1 MRPLPT
7 LPLLAI
13 LLLAAAPGA
22 QAVFIETPLRF
33 SPVDAD
39 AEVGDE
45 LRFDVAPANDSAA
58 AQYAGRTL
66 QVRYATDA
74 ESPEQSTR
82 GEAGTVA
89 LDGKATGVVT
99 WTVPADVDDKNVLLQ
114 VVDGEEVLAT
124 AHVRVGD
131 AEPVMYATG
140 GPAGGGGEVVEGGE
154 PLASEPG
161 PGNEDESGGANES
174 PGFTA
179 LAILGG
185 ACVAVLLLGRRRGT

>member
-1 MRPLPT
+1 MRAVAA
-7 LPLLAI
+7 LPLLAM

-22 QAVFIETPLRF
+22 QAVFIETPLRL
-33 SPVDAD
+33 SPTDAE
-39 AEVGDE
+39 AEVGSE
-45 LRFDVAPANDSAA
+45 MRFDVAPANDSAA

-89 LDGKATGVVT
+89 LDDKATGVVT

-140 GPAGGGGEVVEGGE
+140 GPANGGGQVVEGGE
-154 PLASEPG
+154 PLASEPP
-161 PGNEDESGGANES
+161 PGNKDESASPNES

-179 LAILGG
+179 LAILG
-185 ACVAVLLLGRRRGT
+185 AAAVAVLVLGRRRGA

>member
-1 MRPLPT
+1 MRTLAA
-7 LPLLAI
+7 LPLLAT

-22 QAVFIETPLRF
+22 QAVFIETPLHF
-33 SPVDAD
+33 SPGSAD
-39 AEVGDE
+39 AEVGQE

-74 ESPEQSTR
+74 ESPEQSAR

-89 LDGKATGVVT
+89 LDDKAAGVVT
-99 WTVPADVDDKNVLLQ
+99 WTVPADVDDRNVLLQ
-114 VVDGEEVLAT
+114 IVDGEEVLAT

-140 GPAGGGGEVVEGGE
+140 GPSAGGGEVVEGGE
-154 PLASEPG
+154 PLASEPA
-161 PGNEDESGGANES
+161 PGNEDESGGAKES

-179 LAILGG
+179 LVLAGG
-185 ACVAVLLLGRRRGT
+185 AAIAVLALGLRRRA